1 LGWFGKELQELQD
14 CPSVNLIVYITQ
26 EDAPSNADSMSD
38 SMNVTSDIE
47 KNNLVFGDVEKGSP
61 VVGNFE
67 KTKEEVT
74 GQTTVSI
81 SALRKGRPDIA
92 VLIADCLSQCSED
105 EYVGIGACGPI
116 SIIKSTREVACRSTF
131 DNGPFITLHTEVS
144 EVLEV
149 FQNYSAGAD
158 SISGI

>member
-1 LGWFGKELQELQD
+1 MDWFSKELQELQD
-14 CPSVNLIVYITQ
+14 CPSVNVIIHITR
-26 EDAPSNADSMSD
+26 EDAPSSAYSS
-38 SMNVTSDIE
+38 SGSIIVTSDTE
-47 KNNLVFGDVEKGSP
+47 KKALAFGDVEKGSP
-61 VVGNFE
+61 VVGDFE

-92 VLIADCLSQCSED
+92 VLMADCLSQCSED

-116 SIIKSTREVACRSTF
+116 NIIESTREVACRSTF

-144 EVLEV
+144 EVFELSSS
-149 FQNYSAGAD
+149 YLAGAD
-158 SISGI
+158 NITGI